1 MGQSL
6 DFEFIHEN
14 KCKRA
19 VLLFHGM
26 TGSPFEMKKM
36 GRALYDADFDV
47 FCYCL
52 PGHGTSPINIK
63 TVRWEDWYSDSTMHY
78 RELTQKYDEVF
89 LGGLC
94 MGAVLALTI
103 ASEYR
108 EVKGI
113 ISLSTTLFLDGWTIP
128 WYNFFMPLGLHTILR
143 YYYSFPER
151 EPYGLKNEALRKKIA
166 ALQKRNTEALDN
178 YPMSCIYE
186 LLKLSRFA
194 QKNMFKVKAPVL
206 LMHAKEDDLT
216 STKGSVFVYKNVSSS
231 IRKYIELEDSYHLVV
246 MDNERDF
253 VFNTSIEF
261 LNSLS
266 AYAPISNK
274 KSVFMESEDILNA
287 R

>member
-1 MGQSL
+1 MGKSL

-26 TGSPFEMKKM
+26 TGSPYEMKKM
-36 GRALYDADFDV
+36 GKALFDADFDV

-63 TVRWEDWYSDSTMHY
+63 TVRWQDWYDDSVLHY
-78 RELTQKYDEVF
+78 KELTQKYDEVY

-94 MGAVLALTI
+94 LGAVLAI
-103 ASEYR
+103 AIAQEYQNVR
-108 EVKGI
+108 GI
-113 ISLSTTLFLDGWTIP
+113 VSLSTTLFLDGWTIP
-128 WYNFFMPLGLHTILR
+128 WYNFFMPIGVHTILR

-151 EPYGLKNEALRKKIA
+151 EPYGLKNETLRRKIA

-186 LLKLSRFA
+186 LLKFSKQT
-194 QKNMFKVKAPVL
+194 QKNIAKVTAPIL

-216 STKGSVFVYKNVSSS
+216 STKSAEFVYRNISSKTKN
-231 IRKYIELEDSYHLVV
+231 YIKLENSYHLIV
-246 MDNERDF
+246 MDYERDY
-253 VFNTSIEF
+253 VFEKSIEF
-261 LNSLS
+261 FNSLS
-266 AYAPISNK
+266 DFSPEKIKQFSQQEK
-274 KSVFMESEDILNA
+274 VGV
-287 R
+287 

>member
-1 MGQSL
+1 MGKSL

-26 TGSPFEMKKM
+26 TGSPYEMKKM
-36 GRALYDADFDV
+36 GKALFDADFDV

-63 TVRWEDWYSDSTMHY
+63 TVRWQDWYDDSVLHY
-78 RELTQKYDEVF
+78 KELTQKYDEVY

-94 MGAVLALTI
+94 LGAVLAI
-103 ASEYR
+103 AIAQEYQNVR
-108 EVKGI
+108 GI
-113 ISLSTTLFLDGWTIP
+113 VSLSTTLFLDGWTIP
-128 WYNFFMPLGLHTILR
+128 WYNFFMPIGVHTILR

-151 EPYGLKNEALRKKIA
+151 EPYGLKNETLRRKIA

-186 LLKLSRFA
+186 LLKFSKQT
-194 QKNMFKVKAPVL
+194 QKNIAKVTAPIL

-216 STKGSVFVYKNVSSS
+216 STRSAKFVYRNISSKTKN
-231 IRKYIELEDSYHLVV
+231 YIKLENSYHLIV
-246 MDNERDF
+246 MDYERDY
-253 VFNTSIEF
+253 VFEKSIEF
-261 LNSLS
+261 FNSLS
-266 AYAPISNK
+266 DFSPEKIKQFSQQEK
-274 KSVFMESEDILNA
+274 VGV
-287 R
+287 

>member
-1 MGQSL
+1 MGKSL

-26 TGSPFEMKKM
+26 TGSPYEMKKM
-36 GRALYDADFDV
+36 GKALFDADFDV

-63 TVRWEDWYSDSTMHY
+63 TVRWQDWYDDSVLHY
-78 RELTQKYDEVF
+78 KELTQKYDEVY

-94 MGAVLALTI
+94 LGAVLAI
-103 ASEYR
+103 AIAQEYQNVR
-108 EVKGI
+108 GI
-113 ISLSTTLFLDGWTIP
+113 VSLSTTLFLDGWTIP
-128 WYNFFMPLGLHTILR
+128 WYNFFMPIGVHTILR

-151 EPYGLKNEALRKKIA
+151 EPYGLKNETLRRKIA

-186 LLKLSRFA
+186 LLKFSKQT
-194 QKNMFKVKAPVL
+194 QKNIAKVTAPIL

-216 STKGSVFVYKNVSSS
+216 STRSAEFVYRNISSKTKN
-231 IRKYIELEDSYHLVV
+231 YIKLENSYHLIV
-246 MDNERDF
+246 MDYERDY
-253 VFNTSIEF
+253 VFEKSIEF
-261 LNSLS
+261 FNSLS
-266 AYAPISNK
+266 DFSPEKTKQFSQQEK
-274 KSVFMESEDILNA
+274 VGV
-287 R
+287 

>member
-26 TGSPFEMKKM
+26 TGSPYEMKKM
-36 GRALYDADFDV
+36 GKALFDADFDV

-63 TVRWEDWYSDSTMHY
+63 TVRWQDWYDDSVLHY
-78 RELTQKYDEVF
+78 KELTQKYDEVY

-94 MGAVLALTI
+94 LGAVLAI
-103 ASEYR
+103 AIAQEYQNVR
-108 EVKGI
+108 GI
-113 ISLSTTLFLDGWTIP
+113 VSLSTTLFLDGWTIP
-128 WYNFFMPLGLHTILR
+128 WYNFFMPIGVHTILR

-151 EPYGLKNEALRKKIA
+151 EPYGLKNETLRRKIA

-186 LLKLSRFA
+186 LLKFSKQT
-194 QKNMFKVKAPVL
+194 QKNIAKVTAPIL

-216 STKGSVFVYKNVSSS
+216 STKSAEFVYKNISS
-231 IRKYIELEDSYHLVV
+231 KTKNYIKLENSYHLIV
-246 MDNERDF
+246 MDYERDY
-253 VFNTSIEF
+253 VFEKSIEF
-261 LNSLS
+261 FNSLS
-266 AYAPISNK
+266 DFSPEKTKQFSQQEK
-274 KSVFMESEDILNA
+274 VGV
-287 R
+287 

>member
-1 MGQSL
+1 MGKSL

-26 TGSPFEMKKM
+26 TGSPYEMKKM
-36 GRALYDADFDV
+36 GKALFDADFNV

-63 TVRWEDWYSDSTMHY
+63 TVRWQDWYDDSVLHY
-78 RELTQKYDEVF
+78 KELTQKYDEVY

-94 MGAVLALTI
+94 LGAVLAI
-103 ASEYR
+103 AIAQEYQNVR
-108 EVKGI
+108 GI
-113 ISLSTTLFLDGWTIP
+113 VSLSTTLFLDGWTIP
-128 WYNFFMPLGLHTILR
+128 WYNFFMPIGVHTILR

-151 EPYGLKNEALRKKIA
+151 EPYGLKNETLRRKIA

-186 LLKLSRFA
+186 LLKFSKQT
-194 QKNMFKVKAPVL
+194 QKNIAKVTAPIL

-216 STKGSVFVYKNVSSS
+216 STKSAEFVYRNISSKTKN
-231 IRKYIELEDSYHLVV
+231 YIKLENSYHLIV
-246 MDNERDF
+246 MDYERDY
-253 VFNTSIEF
+253 VFEKSIEF
-261 LNSLS
+261 FNSLS
-266 AYAPISNK
+266 DFSPEKTKQFSQQEK
-274 KSVFMESEDILNA
+274 VGV
-287 R
+287 

>member
-1 MGQSL
+1 MGKSL

-26 TGSPFEMKKM
+26 TGSPYEMKKM
-36 GRALYDADFDV
+36 GKALFDADFDV

-63 TVRWEDWYSDSTMHY
+63 TVRWQDWYDDSVLHY
-78 RELTQKYDEVF
+78 KELTQKYDEVY

-94 MGAVLALTI
+94 LGAVLAI
-103 ASEYR
+103 AIAQEYQNVR
-108 EVKGI
+108 GI
-113 ISLSTTLFLDGWTIP
+113 VSLSTTLFLDGWTIP
-128 WYNFFMPLGLHTILR
+128 WYNFFMPIGVHTILR

-151 EPYGLKNEALRKKIA
+151 EPYGLKNETLRRKIA

-186 LLKLSRFA
+186 LLKFSKQT
-194 QKNMFKVKAPVL
+194 QKNIAKVTAPIL

-216 STKGSVFVYKNVSSS
+216 STKSAEFVYRNISSKTKN
-231 IRKYIELEDSYHLVV
+231 YIKLENSYHMIV
-246 MDNERDF
+246 MDYERDY
-253 VFNTSIEF
+253 VFEKSIEF
-261 LNSLS
+261 FNSLS
-266 AYAPISNK
+266 DFSPEKIKQFSQQEK
-274 KSVFMESEDILNA
+274 VGV
-287 R
+287 

>member
-1 MGQSL
+1 MGKSL

-26 TGSPFEMKKM
+26 TGSPYEMKKM
-36 GRALYDADFDV
+36 GKALFDADFDV

-63 TVRWEDWYSDSTMHY
+63 TVRWQDWYDDSVLHY
-78 RELTQKYDEVF
+78 KELTQKYDEVY

-94 MGAVLALTI
+94 LGAVLAI
-103 ASEYR
+103 AIAQEYQNVR
-108 EVKGI
+108 GI
-113 ISLSTTLFLDGWTIP
+113 VSLSTTLFLDGWTIP
-128 WYNFFMPLGLHTILR
+128 WYNFFMPIGVHTILR

-151 EPYGLKNEALRKKIA
+151 EPYGLKNETLRRKIA

-186 LLKLSRFA
+186 LLKFSKQT
-194 QKNMFKVKAPVL
+194 QKNIAKVTAPIL

-216 STKGSVFVYKNVSSS
+216 STKSAEFVYRNISSKTKN
-231 IRKYIELEDSYHLVV
+231 YIKLENSYHLIV
-246 MDNERDF
+246 MDYERDY
-253 VFNTSIEF
+253 VFEKSIEF
-261 LNSLS
+261 FNSLS
-266 AYAPISNK
+266 DFSPEKTKQFSQQEK
-274 KSVFMESEDILNA
+274 VGV
-287 R
+287 

>member
-1 MGQSL
+1 MGKSL

-26 TGSPFEMKKM
+26 TGSPYEMKKM
-36 GRALYDADFDV
+36 GKALFDADFDV

-63 TVRWEDWYSDSTMHY
+63 TVRWQDWYDDSVLHY
-78 RELTQKYDEVF
+78 KELTQKYNEVY

-94 MGAVLALTI
+94 LGAVLAI
-103 ASEYR
+103 AIAQEYQNVR
-108 EVKGI
+108 GI
-113 ISLSTTLFLDGWTIP
+113 VSLSTTLFLDGWTIP
-128 WYNFFMPLGLHTILR
+128 WYNFFMPIGVHTILR

-151 EPYGLKNEALRKKIA
+151 EPYGLKNETLRRKIA

-186 LLKLSRFA
+186 LLKFSKQT
-194 QKNMFKVKAPVL
+194 QKNIAKVTAPIL

-216 STKGSVFVYKNVSSS
+216 STKSAEFVYRNISSKTKN
-231 IRKYIELEDSYHLVV
+231 YIKLENSYHLIV
-246 MDNERDF
+246 MDYERDY
-253 VFNTSIEF
+253 VFEKSIEF
-261 LNSLS
+261 FNSLS
-266 AYAPISNK
+266 DFSPEKTKQFSQQEK
-274 KSVFMESEDILNA
+274 VGV
-287 R
+287 

>member
-1 MGQSL
+1 MGKSL

-26 TGSPFEMKKM
+26 TGSPYEMKKM
-36 GRALYDADFDV
+36 GKALFDADFDV

-63 TVRWEDWYSDSTMHY
+63 TVRWQDWYDDSVLHY
-78 RELTQKYDEVF
+78 KELTQKYDEVY

-94 MGAVLALTI
+94 LGAVLAI
-103 ASEYR
+103 AIAQEYQNVR
-108 EVKGI
+108 GI
-113 ISLSTTLFLDGWTIP
+113 VSLSTTLFLDGWTIP
-128 WYNFFMPLGLHTILR
+128 WYNFFMPIGVHTILR

-151 EPYGLKNEALRKKIA
+151 EPYGLKNETLRRKIA

-186 LLKLSRFA
+186 LLKFSKQT
-194 QKNMFKVKAPVL
+194 QKNIAKVTAPIL

-216 STKGSVFVYKNVSSS
+216 STKSAEFVYRNISSKTKN
-231 IRKYIELEDSYHLVV
+231 YIKLENSYHMIV
-246 MDNERDF
+246 MDYERDY
-253 VFNTSIEF
+253 VFEKSIEF
-261 LNSLS
+261 FNSLS
-266 AYAPISNK
+266 DFSPEKTKQFSQQEK
-274 KSVFMESEDILNA
+274 VGV
-287 R
+287 